1 MCSQPVCDEFDTECS
16 RRVCDEFYTLCSQP
30 LCHKL
35 YTVCSQCV
43 SDVQVKREECEEGHV
58 WEEGCSVCTCR
69 VNGVVFCRHD
79 RNCRRQY
86 LRHGDNDDSFNNG
99 IDRYLPGFVEPI
111 HGELVAAKALQPSPT
126 DTSRDKI
133 TARTSRAECIPGS
146 RWKDGCKHC
155 HCNDHAR
162 AVCSLRHCNKNAG
175 KEKEDE
181 EVKEPAKNSQDNE
194 ASEKPDHRQHYH
206 HQHQRH
212 HENDAKERPATM
224 KPFVNRGPRGP
235 MMMPPRPVSIFRP
248 PAYSQHGVLNA
259 RKNPCGRF
267 RVGAK
272 YWDDCNLCLCTSK
285 GPKCQGKL
293 CR

>member
-1 MCSQPVCDEFDTECS
+1 MAAITLAQYGTGALVTATLHPLGYAKVLIQTGYEPLPPKSSVSLFGKESLVYPNVLQYISHIKKVDGFWGMYRGVFP
-16 RRVCDEFYTLCSQP
+16 RVLSGTLGNI
-30 LCHKL
+30 
-35 YTVCSQCV
+35 
-43 SDVQVKREECEEGHV
+43 VQH
-58 WEEGCSVCTCR
+58 
-69 VNGVVFCRHD
+69 N
-79 RNCRRQY
+79 
-86 LRHGDNDDSFNNG
+86 
-99 IDRYLPGFVEPI
+99 
-111 HGELVAAKALQPSPT
+111 VAAKLKAAAA
-126 DTSRDKI
+126 DKK
-133 TARTSRAECIPGS
+133 P
-146 RWKDGCKHC
+146 
-155 HCNDHAR
+155 
-162 AVCSLRHCNKNAG
+162 
-175 KEKEDE
+175 EKEDE

-194 ASEKPDHRQHYH
+194 ASEKPDHRQHHH